1 MRTPGF
7 GAQPRLNMLDDLL
20 AHQLVFVGGKGGVG
34 KTTIAAATALSAAD
48 RGRRCLLVSTD
59 PAHSLGDIF
68 RREIGD
74 PQQELGPHLWG
85 VEIDPD
91 REAARHIDAVKS
103 QMKALVHP
111 RLYGEVDRQLDLAR
125 DAPGAAEAALLERVA
140 MLMGQ
145 DGSRY
150 DLVVFDTAP
159 SGHTVRLLSLPEV
172 MGAWMD
178 GLLRHRQRAGRL
190 AAALGRLGDGPA
202 GGDELSL
209 IDNPADHE
217 PGSRNAQIHERLQA
231 RRRTFLVA
239 RERLLDPTTTAFLL
253 VTNADKLSIL
263 ESRRVRDLL
272 SRFDVGVWGVVV
284 NRVLPGAAGGE
295 FLAARRR
302 QEQAYRTEIDR
313 LFARLPRVAVPLLEH
328 DVHGTDALR
337 QVGELLRRG
346 WEAGR

>member
-1 MRTPGF
+1 MK
-7 GAQPRLNMLDDLL
+7 MLEDLL

-34 KTTIAAATALSAAD
+34 KTTIAAAVAVAAAD
-48 RGRRCLLVSTD
+48 QGRRCLLVSTD

-68 RREIGD
+68 GREIGD
-74 PQQELGPHLWG
+74 RQQELGPDLWG

-91 REAARHIDAVKS
+91 REAARHIDAVKA

-125 DAPGAAEAALLERVA
+125 DAPGSAEAALLERVA
-140 MLMGQ
+140 TLMGH

-150 DLVVFDTAP
+150 DLVIFDTAP

-190 AAALGRLGDGPA
+190 TAALGRLGGGPA
-202 GGDELSL
+202 AGDELTL
-209 IDNPADHE
+209 IDNPTDHE
-217 PGSRNAQIHERLQA
+217 PGSREAQIHERLQA

-239 RERLLDPTTTAFLL
+239 RERLLDQATTAFVL
-253 VTNADKLSIL
+253 VMNADKLSIL

-284 NRVLPGAAGGE
+284 NRLLPSAAGN
-295 FLAARRR
+295 FLAARRT

-313 LFARLPRVAVPLLEH
+313 LFARVPRVAVPLLER

-337 QVGELLRRG
+337 QVGALLRRR
-346 WEAGR
+346 WESG

>member
-1 MRTPGF
+1 
-7 GAQPRLNMLDDLL
+7 MLDDLL

-34 KTTIAAATALSAAD
+34 KTTIAAAVAVTAAD

-68 RREIGD
+68 EREIGD
-74 PQQELGPHLWG
+74 RQQELGPDLWG

-91 REAARHIDAVKS
+91 IEAARHIDAVKA

-125 DAPGAAEAALLERVA
+125 DAPGSAEAALLERVA
-140 MLMGQ
+140 TLMGH

-190 AAALGRLGDGPA
+190 AAALSRLGGGPA
-202 GGDELSL
+202 AGDELAL
-209 IDNPADHE
+209 IDSPADHE
-217 PGSRNAQIHERLQA
+217 PGSRDARIHDRLQA
-231 RRRTFLVA
+231 RRRAFLVA
-239 RERLLDPTTTAFLL
+239 RERLLDQATTAFLL
-253 VTNADKLSIL
+253 VMNTDKLSIL

-272 SRFDVGVWGVVV
+272 SRFDVDIWGVVV
-284 NRVLPGAAGGE
+284 NRVLPSAAGGD
-295 FLAARRR
+295 FLAARRT
-302 QEQAYRTEIDR
+302 QERAYRAEIDR
-313 LFARLPRVAVPLLEH
+313 LFARLPRVAVPLLER
-328 DVHGTDALR
+328 DVHGTDSLR
-337 QVGELLRRG
+337 RVGELLRSG
-346 WEAGR
+346 WVSGS

>member
-1 MRTPGF
+1 
-7 GAQPRLNMLDDLL
+7 MLDDLL

-34 KTTIAAATALSAAD
+34 KTTIAAAVAVAAAD
-48 RGRRCLLVSTD
+48 QGRRCLLVSTD

-68 RREIGD
+68 GREIGD
-74 PQQELGPHLWG
+74 RQQELGPDLWG

-91 REAARHIDAVKS
+91 REAARHIDTVKA

-125 DAPGAAEAALLERVA
+125 DAPGSAEAALLERVA
-140 MLMGQ
+140 TLMGH

-150 DLVVFDTAP
+150 DLVIFDTAP

-190 AAALGRLGDGPA
+190 TAALGRLGGGPA
-202 GGDELSL
+202 AGDELAL
-209 IDNPADHE
+209 IDTPADHE
-217 PGSRNAQIHERLQA
+217 PGSREAQIHERLQA

-239 RERLLDPTTTAFLL
+239 RERLLDQATTAFVL
-253 VTNADKLSIL
+253 VMNADKLSIL

-284 NRVLPGAAGGE
+284 NRLLPSAAGN
-295 FLAARRR
+295 FLAARRT

-313 LFARLPRVAVPLLEH
+313 LFARVPRVAVPLLER

-337 QVGELLRRG
+337 QVGALLRRR
-346 WEAGR
+346 WESG

>member
-1 MRTPGF
+1 MK
-7 GAQPRLNMLDDLL
+7 MLDDLL

-34 KTTIAAATALSAAD
+34 KTTIAAAVAVAAAD
-48 RGRRCLLVSTD
+48 QGRRCLLVSTD

-68 RREIGD
+68 GREIGD
-74 PQQELGPHLWG
+74 RQQELGPDLWG

-91 REAARHIDAVKS
+91 REAARHIDTVKA

-125 DAPGAAEAALLERVA
+125 DAPGSAEAALLERVA
-140 MLMGQ
+140 TLMGH

-150 DLVVFDTAP
+150 DLVIFDTAP

-190 AAALGRLGDGPA
+190 TAALGRLGGGPA
-202 GGDELSL
+202 AGDELAL
-209 IDNPADHE
+209 IDTPADHE
-217 PGSRNAQIHERLQA
+217 PGSREAQIHERLQA

-239 RERLLDPTTTAFLL
+239 RERLLDQATTAFVL
-253 VTNADKLSIL
+253 VMNADKLSIL

-284 NRVLPGAAGGE
+284 NRLLPSAAGN
-295 FLAARRR
+295 FLAARRT

-313 LFARLPRVAVPLLEH
+313 LFARVPRVAVPLLER

-337 QVGELLRRG
+337 QVGALLRRR
-346 WEAGR
+346 WESG